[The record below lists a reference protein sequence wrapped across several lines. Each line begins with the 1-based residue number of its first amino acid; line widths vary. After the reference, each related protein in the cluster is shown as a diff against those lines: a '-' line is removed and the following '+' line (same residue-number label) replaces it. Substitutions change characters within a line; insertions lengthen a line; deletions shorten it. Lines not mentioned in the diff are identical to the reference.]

1 MNAIYFATGCILVI
15 LAIYWGSAESEP
27 AWLRD
32 LFGRATEQ
40 KPESA
45 DAAARKKQR
54 RW

>member
-27 AWLRD
+27 AWLKE
-32 LFGRATEQ
+32 LFGRAEQ
-40 KPESA
+40 KPDSA
-45 DAAARKKQR
+45 DAAARKKKR